1 MKKLHAPTAIP
12 APYSAGV
19 SPSFKQRPVDLLDV
33 DAAILTAS
41 VVAISSSLRAATAGS
56 ANGLGATYFMR
67 QPCLPVRAARHDL
80 QCVTGH
86 CNERAD
92 RYLIVTCIVITD
104 VPEAFCPLPV
114 AVMAKASL
122 PLYLAFAVYW

>member
-1 MKKLHAPTAIP
+1 VDTGSREENASKQKDRAPFRFNRNGKGSST
-12 APYSAGV
+12 
-19 SPSFKQRPVDLLDV
+19 FWK
-33 DAAILTAS
+33 AS
-41 VVAISSSLRAATAGS
+41 GCRK
-56 ANGLGATYFMR
+56 R
-67 QPCLPVRAARHDL
+67 D
-80 QCVTGH
+80 
-86 CNERAD
+86 E